1 MVDNLIKKGPRP
13 HAAHRGGVLDRR
25 GWFRSNQ
32 ALAKQKAVTD
42 ENDSFVISRKR
53 IT

>member
-1 MVDNLIKKGPRP
+1 MVHDQIKKGPRP
-13 HAAHRGGVLDRR
+13 HAGIEEEFQIVAVGSV
-25 GWFRSNQ
+25 Q
-32 ALAKQKAVTD
+32 ARFAKQKAVTD